1 VPRAGVSGPG
11 SLHRLRT
18 RAIRRD
24 AALAA
29 VLRRLRTDRGL
40 SQEAVAHRADIS
52 FTTLAKI
59 ELGQSSPAWATVR
72 AIARAL
78 GVTMGELGSAIDA
91 EDV

>member
-1 VPRAGVSGPG
+1 VRSDP
-11 SLHRLRT
+11 
-18 RAIRRD
+18 
-24 AALAA
+24 ALAA
-29 VLRRLRTDRGL
+29 VLRRLRIDRGL

-59 ELGQSSPAWATVR
+59 ELGQSAPAWATVR

-78 GVTMGELGSAIDA
+78 GVSMGQLGDAVDA

>member
-1 VPRAGVSGPG
+1 VPSDP
-11 SLHRLRT
+11 
-18 RAIRRD
+18 
-24 AALAA
+24 ALAA

-59 ELGQSSPAWATVR
+59 ELGQSAPGWATVR

-78 GVTMGELGSAIDA
+78 DVTMGELGDAIDA
-91 EDV
+91 EAS

>member
-1 VPRAGVSGPG
+1 MRSDP
-11 SLHRLRT
+11 
-18 RAIRRD
+18 
-24 AALAA
+24 ALAA
-29 VLRRLRTDRGL
+29 VLRRLRIDRGL

-59 ELGQSSPAWATVR
+59 ELGQSAPAWATVR

-78 GVTMGELGSAIDA
+78 GVSMGQLGDAVDA